1 MGVLV
6 YLMGV
11 LWYLMGVPEKSG
23 IDDGKSLCNLQPSGC
38 KLHLPIFP
46 MDWASMIGHRWLEKS
61 VQCAAPPCGKLH
73 LHVFCRWIA
82 RRRSGID
89 DWVSMIEKVCAM
101 CRPPAAH
108 CTSIFFQMD
117 WASMI
122 GHRWVP
128 WNTRTSMVPCRN
140 HKNIHCTLAQPGLTL
155 CHAATVHRKALQI
168 SLPRWMDVHDAWS
181 LPLNRTK
188 IRWTAKLIWYCS
200 LWYYKSLGVVFEQ
213 IRFTRQS
220 SWWFKWPSKC
230 PEIHK
235 SWKHGVSIVS
245 HAAFLRKRRGIDP

>member
-1 MGVLV
+1 MDPGWDEAQYGASFCIKHRKNIDSHMENSRTLT
-6 YLMGV
+6 LTCITHDAS
-11 LWYLMGVPEKSG
+11 WIHPG
-23 IDDGKSLCNLQPSGC
+23 IQGYPGSPG
-38 KLHLPIFP
+38 
-46 MDWASMIGHRWLEKS
+46 
-61 VQCAAPPCGKLH
+61 
-73 LHVFCRWIA
+73 
-82 RRRSGID
+82 
-89 DWVSMIEKVCAM
+89 
-101 CRPPAAH
+101 
-108 CTSIFFQMD
+108 
-117 WASMI
+117 
-122 GHRWVP
+122 
-128 WNTRTSMVPCRN
+128 RN
-140 HKNIHCTLAQPGLTL
+140 HKNIQGTLAQPGLTL